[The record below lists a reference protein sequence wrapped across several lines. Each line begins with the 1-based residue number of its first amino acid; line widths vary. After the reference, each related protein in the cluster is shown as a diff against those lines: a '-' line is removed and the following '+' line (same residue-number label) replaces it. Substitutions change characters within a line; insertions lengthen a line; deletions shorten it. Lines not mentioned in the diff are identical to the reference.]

1 MANANRYY
9 QLITSL
15 PLLQGKLGS
24 DFEVMTRIGF
34 DKKLDQLS
42 EDDKGMVKE
51 LEDFLIW
58 EKHSMDRATDSEF
71 RSKAIALQHR
81 YTNKTFLEIIKFAT
95 QRRLLLGLLRK
106 RKNGLEQAP
115 DSKEY
120 WAFPEIEYNIKHYW
134 NQTDFGLKS
143 LNTNIAGVDTL
154 LQDNQSLEL
163 EKQMMEMVWNYC
175 DKLSHGHYFDIDF
188 IMLYAIRRSIVQRW
202 GIATTPQDITE
213 KFERLAQ
220 EAIDGNSEEENN

>member
-1 MANANRYY
+1 MNKNQNYY

-58 EKHSMDRATDSEF
+58 EKHSMDKATDSEF

-81 YTNKTFLEIIKFAT
+81 YTNKTFLEIIGFAT

-106 RKNGLEQAP
+106 RKDGLTQAP
-115 DSKEY
+115 ESKEY
-120 WAFPEIEYNIKHYW
+120 WAFPEIEYNIRNYW
-134 NQTDFGLKS
+134 DQTDFGIKRLGAS
-143 LNTNIAGVDTL
+143 LSGMDTL
-154 LQDNQSLEL
+154 LQNNHSLEL
-163 EKQMMEMVWNYC
+163 EKQMLEMIWNYC
-175 DKLSHGHYFDIDF
+175 DKLSHNHYFDIDF
-188 IMLYAIRRSIVQRW
+188 LMIYAIRRGIVQRW
-202 GIATTPQDITE
+202 GIATAPQDITE

-220 EAIDGNSEEENN
+220 EAINGNSEEENN